1 MLGISKNKARL
12 VKIRQDSSIYAKM
25 SGQKFKKKIDI
36 CIVSKYYSSD
46 IYYLMYFNMFIL
58 QIIMSLNCIEN
69 NNIASKKLRISIP
82 QNAKSCPEVG
92 L

>member
-46 IYYLMYFNMFIL
+46 IYYL
-58 QIIMSLNCIEN
+58 QRE
-69 NNIASKKLRISIP
+69 K
-82 QNAKSCPEVG
+82 Q
-92 L
+92 